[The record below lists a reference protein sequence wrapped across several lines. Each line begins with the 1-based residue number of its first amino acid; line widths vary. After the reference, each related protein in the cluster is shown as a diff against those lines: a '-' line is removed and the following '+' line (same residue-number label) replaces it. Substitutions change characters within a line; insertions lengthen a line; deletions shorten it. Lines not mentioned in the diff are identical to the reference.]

1 MKRAWMM
8 ILLVSLGLNVGL
20 AIKVFTRPGEDGGRH
35 GERRWSERRMGGR
48 DWPATGDTASMRK
61 LGLRRLHRLGEGL
74 DLTPDQKVAL
84 EANQEAAL
92 SRLAGKREG
101 IAESRKT
108 IRSLMAAAP
117 LDPAAV
123 RAAHS
128 ELGRR
133 QAELDSLVA
142 EIIMD
147 DLEILTPDQRER
159 YLRMH
164 PFGGGRGGRGPHGGR
179 RGPERP

>member
-1 MKRAWMM
+1 MKRAWML

-20 AIKVFTRPGEDGGRH
+20 AIKVFTRPGEEGGRH
-35 GERRWSERRMGGR
+35 GERRWSERRTEGR
-48 DWPATGDTASMRK
+48 NWPASGDTASMRK
-61 LGLRRLHRLGEGL
+61 LGHRRMERLSGRLG
-74 DLTPDQKVAL
+74 LTPEQKTAFG
-84 EANQEAAL
+84 ANQEAAL
-92 SRLAGKREG
+92 ERLSGKRQG
-101 IAESRKT
+101 IEESRKT
-108 IRSLMAAAP
+108 IRSLMAADP
-117 LDPAAV
+117 IDPAAV

-142 EIIMD
+142 EIIME

-164 PFGGGRGGRGPHGGR
+164 PFGGGGSGRGTHREG